1 MSTEITRDLLIDTMQ
16 RAYTRRGD
24 VTERARLGA
33 QADAILTLLAEHD
46 RQVAEQ
52 AWDEAVNASV
62 LHYVPPSGLYSG
74 VSWPANPY
82 RADSAAPAR
91 RDRHP
96 EDYCHRCGGPN
107 VSWWVPSPVWNAVI
121 GYPDQAHDGIVCPR
135 CFAELAEAK
144 GAKGPWRWAPREW
157 PEGVSLVHMDGRV
170 WDAAMERWI
179 ERAPTRPAPD
189 EREVLVERGG
199 LTGTE
204 FVITAWHIEDG
215 CVVADEKVTADEYV
229 ASRPVTRVCVCNV
242 GAQECPVHPGR
253 VRTKEEKIAFRKNW
267 DAKVERQ

>member
-46 RQVAEQ
+46 RQVAER

-82 RADSAAPAR
+82 RRAASAA
-91 RDRHP
+91 
-96 EDYCHRCGGPN
+96 
-107 VSWWVPSPVWNAVI
+107 
-121 GYPDQAHDGIVCPR
+121 
-135 CFAELAEAK
+135 
-144 GAKGPWRWAPREW
+144 
-157 PEGVSLVHMDGRV
+157 
-170 WDAAMERWI
+170 
-179 ERAPTRPAPD
+179 
-189 EREVLVERGG
+189 
-199 LTGTE
+199 
-204 FVITAWHIEDG
+204 
-215 CVVADEKVTADEYV
+215 
-229 ASRPVTRVCVCNV
+229 TRVCVCNV